1 VIVDASALIA
11 SFGDRSVARTL
22 RGSDLA
28 APDLLVPETLNAF
41 WKIARLGGSA
51 PERAL
56 VLALLDQI
64 RIVPSRANAARAAEL
79 AEQLDHPVYD
89 CLYLAL
95 AESEADVLVTAD
107 AAFAAKLRNRT
118 LRKRIRL
125 VTI

>member
-1 VIVDASALIA
+1 MIVDASALIA

>member
-1 VIVDASALIA
+1 MIVDASALIA
-11 SFGDRSVARTL
+11 SFGNQRVARTL

-41 WKIARLGGSA
+41 WKIARAGGSA
-51 PERAL
+51 PDRAL

-64 RIVPSRANAARAAEL
+64 RIVPSRQHAARAAEL
-79 AEQLDHPVYD
+79 AEQLDHRVYD

-95 AESEADVLVTAD
+95 AESEADVLITVD
-107 AAFAAKLRNRT
+107 AAFAKNLRSRT
-118 LRKRIRL
+118 LRSRVHL